1 MAAAKFLWIFW
12 TTQGKHPA
20 PGLPGKRLFCGIRAR
35 SFPSTVRP
43 RLPLT
48 HQIRPQIVA
57 VQPDLGQAP
66 TIHIEPPHFHPDAFV
81 QRRIHQHRTGGLT
94 AGLANFRGI
103 QTVDSQLA
111 HRATLRWRHPQ
122 RVAVSDKRH
131 RAIESLLGQQRARQ
145 ATAQQQHQS
154 VEHGPLEVTWRDN
167 ATGQPV
173 RIPCTNA
180 FLAMTRL
187 QHLLP
192 FLNWP
197 RPDLKLLRD
206 EAVAGF
212 TVGLM
217 VIPQGVAYAALAGM
231 PLQTGIYAA
240 MLPALVAV
248 LFSSSL
254 RLSVG
259 PTALTC
265 LLVSS
270 SLSGLATPGSAQWV
284 ELAMWLALLSGLLQV
299 GLGLLRFGW
308 LLNLVS
314 APVLMAFTQG
324 AALLIISSQ
333 LPALLGL
340 QGGWQGLATWTLEQ
354 HGQHWHGGSALFGV
368 GALTVLTLARRWKPA
383 FPSVLLV
390 VLAAAGVSA
399 WTGFEASGGAVVGQ
413 LPEGLPGLS
422 LPGLPGWSVLSALV
436 LPTLVITL
444 VSFLET
450 ASSAKVDS
458 ERAGH
463 RWNQNQDLIGQGLGK
478 IASGLSGAFPTSSS
492 FARSALNIFAG
503 AQTGWATLA
512 SVIVVLLSLLFFLP
526 VLRHVPQ
533 AVLAAIVLTAVVGL
547 LKPRAFVRL
556 WRISRTEAAIAGVTL
571 ALTLLTAP
579 RLYWGVLAG
588 VLMGLS
594 HFLYQRLH
602 PRIVEVGLDAD
613 GSLRDRHLW
622 NLPPLASQVYALRM
636 DAALEFASASSLEQA
651 VVAYLSQ
658 HPDTRHV
665 CLFAQPINRIDATG
679 VECVAKLEALLAA
692 RQITLHISGMKL
704 PVESVLRSAG
714 CLQASPGLR
723 LYRNDAEAV
732 QQLQQLQQLQ

>member
-1 MAAAKFLWIFW
+1 M
-12 TTQGKHPA
+12 
-20 PGLPGKRLFCGIRAR
+20 
-35 SFPSTVRP
+35 
-43 RLPLT
+43 
-48 HQIRPQIVA
+48 
-57 VQPDLGQAP
+57 
-66 TIHIEPPHFHPDAFV
+66 
-81 QRRIHQHRTGGLT
+81 
-94 AGLANFRGI
+94 
-103 QTVDSQLA
+103 
-111 HRATLRWRHPQ
+111 
-122 RVAVSDKRH
+122 
-131 RAIESLLGQQRARQ
+131 
-145 ATAQQQHQS
+145 
-154 VEHGPLEVTWRDN
+154 
-167 ATGQPV
+167 

-180 FLAMTRL
+180 CLAMTRL

-197 RPDLKLLRD
+197 RPDLKLLRN
-206 EAVAGF
+206 EAVAGL

-248 LFSSSL
+248 LFSAST

-284 ELAMWLALLSGLLQV
+284 ALAMWLALLSGLLQV

-340 QGGWQGLATWTLEQ
+340 QGGWQALATLQ
-354 HGQHWHGGSALFGV
+354 NWHVSSALFGV
-368 GALTVLTLARRWKPA
+368 GSLTLLTLARYWKPA

-390 VLAAAGVSA
+390 VLAAAGLSV

-422 LPGLPGWSVLSALV
+422 LPGLPSWSVLSALV

-458 ERAGH
+458 DSAGQ

-503 AQTGWATLA
+503 AKTGWATLA

-556 WRISRTEAAIAGVTL
+556 WRISRTEATIAGVTL

-594 HFLYQRLH
+594 HFLFQRLH

-622 NLPPLASQVYALRM
+622 HLPPLASQVYALRM

-679 VECVAKLEALLAA
+679 VECLAKLEALLAA

-714 CLQASPGLR
+714 CLQASPGLH

-732 QQLQQLQQLQ
+732 QQLQQLQPQREPIRP

>member
-1 MAAAKFLWIFW
+1 VRQRLLATMIQL
-12 TTQGKHPA
+12 H
-20 PGLPGKRLFCGIRAR
+20 RLF
-35 SFPSTVRP
+35 
-43 RLPLT
+43 
-48 HQIRPQIVA
+48 
-57 VQPDLGQAP
+57 
-66 TIHIEPPHFHPDAFV
+66 
-81 QRRIHQHRTGGLT
+81 
-94 AGLANFRGI
+94 
-103 QTVDSQLA
+103 
-111 HRATLRWRHPQ
+111 
-122 RVAVSDKRH
+122 
-131 RAIESLLGQQRARQ
+131 
-145 ATAQQQHQS
+145 
-154 VEHGPLEVTWRDN
+154 
-167 ATGQPV
+167 
-173 RIPCTNA
+173 
-180 FLAMTRL
+180 
-187 QHLLP
+187 P
-192 FLNWP
+192 FLSWP
-197 RPDLKLLRD
+197 RPSLKLLRD
-206 EAVAGF
+206 ETLAGL

-240 MLPALVAV
+240 LLPALVAV

-270 SLSGLATPGSAQWV
+270 SLSGLATPGSPQWV
-284 ELAMWLALLSGLLQV
+284 ELAMWLALLSGLMQV

-314 APVLMAFTQG
+314 SPVLMAFTQG

-333 LPALLGL
+333 LPAFLGL
-340 QGGWQGLATWTLEQ
+340 QGGWQGLTALQ
-354 HGQHWHGGSALFGV
+354 NWHVSSALFGV
-368 GALTVLTLARRWKPA
+368 GSLTLLTLARYWKPA

-390 VLAAAGVSA
+390 VLAAAGLSV

-413 LPEGLPGLS
+413 LPEGLPLLT
-422 LPGLPGWSVLSALV
+422 LPGLPSWSVLSALV

-458 ERAGH
+458 DQAGH

-503 AQTGWATLA
+503 AKTGWATLA

-547 LKPRAFVRL
+547 LKPKAFVRL
-556 WRISRTEAAIAGVTL
+556 WRISRTEATIAGVTL

-594 HFLYQRLH
+594 HFLFQRLH

-622 NLPPLASQVYALRM
+622 HLPPLASQVYALRM

-651 VVAYLSQ
+651 VAAYLSQ

-679 VECVAKLEALLAA
+679 VECLAKLEALLAG

-732 QQLQQLQQLQ
+732 QQIQQLQ

>member
-1 MAAAKFLWIFW
+1 VRQCLLATMIQL
-12 TTQGKHPA
+12 Q
-20 PGLPGKRLFCGIRAR
+20 RLF
-35 SFPSTVRP
+35 
-43 RLPLT
+43 
-48 HQIRPQIVA
+48 
-57 VQPDLGQAP
+57 
-66 TIHIEPPHFHPDAFV
+66 
-81 QRRIHQHRTGGLT
+81 
-94 AGLANFRGI
+94 
-103 QTVDSQLA
+103 
-111 HRATLRWRHPQ
+111 
-122 RVAVSDKRH
+122 
-131 RAIESLLGQQRARQ
+131 
-145 ATAQQQHQS
+145 
-154 VEHGPLEVTWRDN
+154 
-167 ATGQPV
+167 
-173 RIPCTNA
+173 
-180 FLAMTRL
+180 
-187 QHLLP
+187 P
-192 FLNWP
+192 FLSWP
-197 RPDLKLLRD
+197 RPSLKLLRD
-206 EAVAGF
+206 ETLAGL

-240 MLPALVAV
+240 LLPALVAV

-270 SLSGLATPGSAQWV
+270 SLSGLATPGSPQWV
-284 ELAMWLALLSGLLQV
+284 ELAMWLALLSGLMQV

-314 APVLMAFTQG
+314 SPVLMAFTQG

-333 LPALLGL
+333 LPAFLGL
-340 QGGWQGLATWTLEQ
+340 QGGWQGLTALQ
-354 HGQHWHGGSALFGV
+354 NWHVSSALFGV
-368 GALTVLTLARRWKPA
+368 GSLTLLTLARYWKPA

-390 VLAAAGVSA
+390 VLAAAGLSV

-413 LPEGLPGLS
+413 LPEGLPLLT
-422 LPGLPGWSVLSALV
+422 LPGLPSWSVLSALV

-458 ERAGH
+458 DQAGH

-503 AQTGWATLA
+503 AKTGWATLA

-533 AVLAAIVLTAVVGL
+533 AVLAAIVLTAVMGL
-547 LKPRAFVRL
+547 LKPKAFVRL
-556 WRISRTEAAIAGVTL
+556 WRISRTEATIAGVTL

-594 HFLYQRLH
+594 HFLFQRLH

-613 GSLRDRHLW
+613 GSLRDRHVW
-622 NLPPLASQVYALRM
+622 HLPPLASQVYALRM

-651 VVAYLSQ
+651 VAAYLSQ

-679 VECVAKLEALLAA
+679 VECLAKLEALLAA

-732 QQLQQLQQLQ
+732 QQIQQLQ